1 MMPPVKQHLEKIP
14 LTARQFIKFCIV
26 GVTNTGV
33 DFAAFLLFTRIFD
46 FHYLVAN
53 IFAFCI
59 SVTNSYLLNR
69 AFTFKSKQSKKTE
82 YASFFAVMV
91 VGLVLAELI
100 LSFGVEVLGLGDLYA
115 KAMAI
120 AVVMFWNFFGSK
132 HFAFK
137 VKKDPKTNE

>member
-14 LTARQFIKFCIV
+14 VTARQFVKFCMV

-33 DFAAFLLFTRIFD
+33 DFAAFLLFTQVFT
-46 FHYLVAN
+46 FHYLIAN
-53 IFAFCI
+53 VLAFLI

-82 YASFFAVMV
+82 YLSFFAVMI
-91 VGLVLAELI
+91 VGLLFAELI
-100 LSFGVEVLGLGDLYA
+100 LSFGVEILELPVIYV
-115 KAMAI
+115 KAGAI

-132 HFAFK
+132 YFAFK
-137 VKKDPKTNE
+137 IKKAPQTNA

>member
-14 LTARQFIKFCIV
+14 LTARQFIKFCMV

-33 DFAAFLLFTRIFD
+33 DFAIFLLLTRILD
-46 FHYLVAN
+46 FHYLIAN
-53 IFAFCI
+53 VFAFLI

-69 AFTFKSKQSKKTE
+69 IFTFKSKQAKKME
-82 YASFFAVMV
+82 YLTFFSVMI
-91 VGLVLAELI
+91 VGLLLAELI
-100 LSFGVEVLGLGDLYA
+100 LSFCVEILHLEDFYGKIA
-115 KAMAI
+115 AT

-137 VKKDPKTNE
+137 IRKAPQTNA